1 MTAEPEKS
9 APAARHAL
17 SGPAS
22 RALAAT
28 GAAVLRCMPGPVRRK
43 LETEA
48 GQRFGRFVPVASA
61 ALASSQI
68 TLAILTGVNM
78 SAGKAALCAS
88 IVGALVSYLLSRWA
102 WERKGRPDLLRE
114 TVPFWLVSL
123 AVWGVLSLTTHYAGA
138 YAKQEHL
145 HHLSKLVVVNG
156 AYLAANCVTFV
167 TRFLIFHYVLFANRK
182 QDATVVTAEL
192 AEAVGVDPAVVTPDE
207 AAGNEPAP
215 RMALAADSTSR
226 RQPKP

>member
-9 APAARHAL
+9 APAARHSL
-17 SGPAS
+17 NGPVS
-22 RALAAT
+22 RALGAI
-28 GAAVLRCMPGPVRRK
+28 GAAVLRCMPGPIRRK

-48 GQRFGRFVPVASA
+48 GMRFGRFVPVAIA

-68 TLAILTGVNM
+68 TLAILIWANM
-78 SAGKAALCAS
+78 TAGKAALCAS

-145 HHLSKLVVVNG
+145 HHLSKLAVVNG

-167 TRFLIFHYVLFANRK
+167 TRFLIFHYVLFANKR
-182 QDATVVTAEL
+182 QDTAMVTAEL
-192 AEAVGVDPAVVTPDE
+192 AEAVGVDPGVAGPAVPADD
-207 AAGNEPAP
+207 AP
-215 RMALAADSTSR
+215 RMALTAESPGR
-226 RQPKP
+226 RQPKA

>member
-1 MTAEPEKS
+1 MTAEPEKP
-9 APAARHAL
+9 APAARHA
-17 SGPAS
+17 
-22 RALAAT
+22 AT
-28 GAAVLRCMPGPVRRK
+28 SPVRPKGDAVTAAVLRLLPGPIRRK
-43 LETEA
+43 METEA
-48 GQRFGRFVPVASA
+48 GKRFSRFIPVAVA
-61 ALASSQI
+61 AVVSSQV

-88 IVGALVSYLLSRWA
+88 IVGAAVSYLLSRWA

-167 TRFLIFHYVLFANRK
+167 TRFLIFHYLLFANKK
-182 QDATVVTAEL
+182 QDTSMVTAEL
-192 AEAVGVDPAVVTPDE
+192 AEAVGVDPGVAGPAVPADD
-207 AAGNEPAP
+207 AP
-215 RMALAADSTSR
+215 RMALTAESAGR

>member
-68 TLAILTGVNM
+68 TLAFLIWVNM
-78 SAGKAALCAS
+78 TAGKAALCAS

-123 AVWGVLSLTTHYAGA
+123 AVWGVLSLTSHYAGA
-138 YAKQEHL
+138 FAKHEHM
-145 HHLSKLVVVNG
+145 HHLQKIAVVNG

-167 TRFLIFHYVLFANRK
+167 TRFLIFHYVLFADKRRAAAAASPVATPTE
-182 QDATVVTAEL
+182 DAPE
-192 AEAVGVDPAVVTPDE
+192 
-207 AAGNEPAP
+207 
-215 RMALAADSTSR
+215 MALASEVTR
-226 RQPKP
+226 QQPKR

>member
-48 GQRFGRFVPVASA
+48 GQRFGRFVPVAIA

-68 TLAILTGVNM
+68 TLAFLIWVNM
-78 SAGKAALCAS
+78 TAGKAALCAS

-167 TRFLIFHYVLFANRK
+167 TRFLIFHYLLFANKK
-182 QDATVVTAEL
+182 QDTSMVTAEL
-192 AEAVGVDPAVVTPDE
+192 AEAVGVDPGVAGPAVPADD
-207 AAGNEPAP
+207 AP
-215 RMALAADSTSR
+215 RMALTAESAGR